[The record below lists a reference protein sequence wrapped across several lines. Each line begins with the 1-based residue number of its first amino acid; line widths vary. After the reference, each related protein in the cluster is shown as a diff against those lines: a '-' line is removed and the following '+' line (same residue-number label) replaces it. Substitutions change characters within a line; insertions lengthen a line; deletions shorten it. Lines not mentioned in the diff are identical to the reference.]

1 VSQAVGRKHKKR
13 AQPLSAR
20 ALYTERNRLVA
31 ALSGLFP
38 AHLMLDPAAD
48 EPWATLVC
56 IHLPAGA
63 ATWHIPPW
71 DLSFFAHLAYAPLH
85 WDGHTTEEKYER
97 LQALTGAAAP
107 AGTSSDRLR
116 PCWNKNRPTTEPAG
130 QESDGDIEHSN
141 GLGREFQ

>member
-1 VSQAVGRKHKKR
+1 MSQAVARKHKRR
-13 AQPLSAR
+13 APPLAAR

-56 IHLPAGA
+56 IHLPAGT

-71 DLSFFAHLAYAPLH
+71 DLPYFAHLEYAPHH
-85 WDGHTTEEKYER
+85 WDGHTMST
-97 LQALTGAAAP
+97 
-107 AGTSSDRLR
+107 
-116 PCWNKNRPTTEPAG
+116 
-130 QESDGDIEHSN
+130 DISN
-141 GLGREFQ
+141 SPISVR

>member
-1 VSQAVGRKHKKR
+1 MSQALGHKHKKR
-13 AQPLSAR
+13 APPLSAR

-71 DLSFFAHLAYAPLH
+71 DLPYFAHLAYAPHH
-85 WDGHTTEEKYER
+85 WDGHSTQEKYDR
-97 LQALTGAAAP
+97 LQALTGTATP
-107 AGTSSDRLR
+107 AGTSPIR
-116 PCWNKNRPTTEPAG
+116 PRAIKALLEQEPAT
-130 QESDGDIEHSN
+130 D
-141 GLGREFQ
+141 